1 VGLEEDEETMDYLVL
16 KETRASL
23 DRLVLKEKEANRFR
37 FNFTLVRKFYIYS
50 GYHREQKVRGDS

>member
-1 VGLEEDEETMDYLVL
+1 VGLEEDEETMDYLVQ

-37 FNFTLVRKFYIYS
+37 LKFI
-50 GYHREQKVRGDS
+50 